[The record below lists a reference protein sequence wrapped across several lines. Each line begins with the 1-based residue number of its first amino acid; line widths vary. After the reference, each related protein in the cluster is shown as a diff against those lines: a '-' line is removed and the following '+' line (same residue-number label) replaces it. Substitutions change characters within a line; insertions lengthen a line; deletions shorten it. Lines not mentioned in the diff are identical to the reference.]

1 MAFKIPTGYERFANE
16 VFARFRNLLDK
27 NVFSG
32 ITKLTLREWESNF
45 ATDEER
51 YLAAHL
57 LDALIFRTDPMV
69 ASTSQHVVEMV
80 LPKILIEQ
88 RLYASSTID
97 AFVEALGNGDTALGL
112 RFVAVDG
119 NLLASVPGKSGAL
132 LIRHFSRAAN
142 IHKNLL
148 WRPENMVQL
157 QDDVRVLVFLDDCVG
172 TGRQFGKFSRVYKLA
187 ELSERYTL
195 IYIPFVAHHTGLND
209 LNQKYPFLHIT
220 PVEVLGPQSDFFAEC
235 PSSPGIWVRDRSNTV
250 AEIKAFYSALMRRRG
265 VTRSTNFGLNLS
277 LGFSFST
284 PNNTLKAYFS
294 DQGTWKRLLV
304 R

>member
-1 MAFKIPTGYERFANE
+1 MAFKIPTGYERFASE

-27 NVFSG
+27 NVFTG

-57 LDALIFRTDPMV
+57 LDALILRTDPMV

-80 LPKILIEQ
+80 LPTILVELRHYMSQ
-88 RLYASSTID
+88 SID
-97 AFVEALGNGDTALGL
+97 EFVQSLSNGDTDLGL

-119 NLLASVPGKSGAL
+119 NLLAAAPGKSGAL
-132 LIRHFSRAAN
+132 LIRHFSRATN
-142 IHKNLL
+142 ISKNLL
-148 WRPENMVQL
+148 LRPENMAQL
-157 QDDVRVLVFLDDCVG
+157 QGDVKVLVFLDDCVG
-172 TGRQFGKFSRVYKLA
+172 TGKQFGKFSTVYKLS
-187 ELSERYTL
+187 ELSERHTL
-195 IYIPFVAHHTGLND
+195 IYIPFVAHPTGLED
-209 LNQKYPFLHIT
+209 LNKKYPFLHVT
-220 PVEVLGPQSDFFAEC
+220 PVEVLGPQSDFFAER
-235 PSSPGIWVRDRSNTV
+235 PSSPGIWNRDSTNTV
-250 AEIKAFYSALMRRRG
+250 ADIKAFYSALMTRKG
-265 VTRSTNFGLNLS
+265 VTREPRFGLNLS

-294 DQGTWKRLLV
+294 DQGSWKRLLV